1 MSLNQSFSLKNTPY
15 HILITE
21 DIESIQKEWNSVN
34 VKDVFLS
41 YDFLNALQKS
51 PPSGVRNIF
60 VFVAEEDTAIG
71 VLLFQ
76 YKRVKLSHSIKTDT
90 DKIVKSTALKCLSF
104 NLLVSGNMAV
114 TGEHSQYFNKA
125 VDSEEIILKTIP
137 KVRKFLK
144 SKGVR
149 ISTVLSKDYY
159 DSKQKFRANKY
170 LEFQV
175 EPNMIFDIKPS
186 WVSVDDYTNDFKS
199 KYRVRY
205 RRARK
210 KVSEISIRKL
220 TISDLKT
227 YKEDMHSLY
236 KSIADQVNFNLF
248 YLNQNYF
255 IELATQLGDRFI
267 CNGYFLEDKL
277 VGFITLIENDQI
289 LDAHFLGYDFNAN
302 HQHQLYANMLYDI
315 IEHGIK
321 HNYATISFSRTAS
334 EIKSSAGAVARDMNF
349 YAKATNPLLNLFL
362 RRGFKYFETTEE
374 WQPRSPFKD

>member
-1 MSLNQSFSLKNTPY
+1 M
-15 HILITE
+15 LITE
-21 DIESIQKEWNSVN
+21 DIESIKKEWESVN

-41 YDFLNALQKS
+41 YDFLKALQKS
-51 PPSGVRNIF
+51 PPSGVQNIF
-60 VFVAEEDTAIG
+60 VVIQEDNVSIG

-76 YKRVKLSHSIKTDT
+76 YKKVKLSHSIKTDK
-90 DKIVKSTALKCLSF
+90 DKIVKQTALKCLSF

-114 TGEHSQYFNKA
+114 TGEHSQFFNKS
-125 VDSEEIILKTIP
+125 VDSEEIIIKTIP
-137 KVRKFLK
+137 KVRAYLK
-144 SKGVR
+144 SKGIRV
-149 ISTVLSKDYY
+149 STVLSKDYY
-159 DSKQKFRANKY
+159 GVKQKFRANKY
-170 LEFQV
+170 LEFKV
-175 EPNMIFDIKPS
+175 EPNMIFDIKPN
-186 WVSVDDYTNDFKS
+186 WTSVDDYINDFKS

-210 KVSEISIRKL
+210 KVSEISIRPL
-220 TISDLKT
+220 SIADLNT
-227 YKEDMHSLY
+227 YKEAMHALY

-248 YLNQNYF
+248 YLNQDYF

-277 VGFITLIENDQI
+277 IGFTTLIENDQT
-289 LDAHFLGYDFNAN
+289 LDAHFLGYDFNLN

-315 IEHGIK
+315 IAHGIE
-321 HNYATISFSRTAS
+321 HNYTTISFSRTAS